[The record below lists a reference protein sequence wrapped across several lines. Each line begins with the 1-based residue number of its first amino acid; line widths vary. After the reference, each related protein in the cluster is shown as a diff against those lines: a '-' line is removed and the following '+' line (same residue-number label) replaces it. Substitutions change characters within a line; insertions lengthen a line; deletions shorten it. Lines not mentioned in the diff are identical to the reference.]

1 MWCVMQGN
9 IFLLTKGCFGVKS
22 AGVEKNRGFIMKKNK
37 NPYVLL
43 DVPMVWAD
51 IYGMPAAVRMAYLRD
66 AKKTK

>member
-1 MWCVMQGN
+1 MQGN
-9 IFLLTKGCFGVKS
+9 IFFVDKRMFWGKICRCR
-22 AGVEKNRGFIMKKNK
+22 KNRGFIMKKTK

-51 IYGMPAAVRMAYLRD
+51 IYGMPVAVRMAYLRD